1 MPVAAVVLLTLAVV
15 LAVFG
20 GVFAYLGMSSER
32 AYWSQRDP
40 SGDPNREATPFRTV
54 VVRAFPIAASD
65 QRAPLRIAAI
75 GVVMWWI
82 AAASAA
88 VALLLILVG

>member
-20 GVFAYLGMSSER
+20 TVFVALGMSSER

-40 SGDPNREATPFRTV
+40 AGDPAREATSLGTV
-54 VVRAFPIAASD
+54 VRRAFPLAVSD
-65 QRAPLRIAAI
+65 SRAPLRIAAI

-82 AAASAA
+82 AVGCA
-88 VALLLILVG
+88 VVGALLAI

>member
-1 MPVAAVVLLTLAVV
+1 MPVAAVVLLTLAAV

-20 GVFAYLGMSSER
+20 AVFVALGMSSER

-40 SGDPNREATPFRTV
+40 SGDPRREATSLGTV
-54 VVRAFPIAASD
+54 VRRAFPLAVSD

-75 GVVMWWI
+75 GVVMCWI
-82 AAASAA
+82 AIGCA
-88 VALLLILVG
+88 VVGTILAL